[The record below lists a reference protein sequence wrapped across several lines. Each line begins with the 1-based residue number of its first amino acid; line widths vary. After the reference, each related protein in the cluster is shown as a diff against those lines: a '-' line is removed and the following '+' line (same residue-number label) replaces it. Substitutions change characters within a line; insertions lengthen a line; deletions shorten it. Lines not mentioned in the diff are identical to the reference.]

1 MTRRK
6 ERQFIYSE
14 RNRYIYFNN
23 RLLLSPNEIILL
35 IDITLTNLFWATEC
49 CFGSFLKKK
58 KSLVNDFEKIL
69 FLINTINQ

>member
-35 IDITLTNLFWATEC
+35 IDITLTTEC

-69 FLINTINQ
+69 FLINTMNQ

>member
-35 IDITLTNLFWATEC
+35 IDITLTNLFWATEY
-49 CFGSFLKKK
+49 CFGSFLKK

-69 FLINTINQ
+69 FLINTMNQ